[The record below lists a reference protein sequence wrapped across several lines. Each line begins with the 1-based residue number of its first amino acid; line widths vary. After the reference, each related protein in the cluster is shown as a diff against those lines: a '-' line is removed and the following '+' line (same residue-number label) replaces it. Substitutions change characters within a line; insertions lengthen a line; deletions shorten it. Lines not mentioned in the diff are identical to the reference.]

1 MSRHQYYPTTT
12 SSGLSGDAGEE
23 TLFVTTTPS
32 GEPTRQSSS
41 STDWGAVANAVVPA
55 LLNAYGQQQ
64 LTRLNVARIN
74 NGMPP
79 ITANEYVSTYR
90 PPTAELQIGATQST
104 QRLVM
109 FMGLG
114 VLALVGLRAAKII

>member
-1 MSRHQYYPTTT
+1 MSHRRYTDA
-12 SSGLSGDAGEE
+12 SNGLGEDDAGES

-32 GEPTRQSSS
+32 GQPTRQSGS
-41 STDWGAVANAVVPA
+41 STDWGAVITAALPAV
-55 LLNAYGQQQ
+55 LNVYGQQQ

-74 NGMPP
+74 NGLAP
-79 ITANEYVSTYR
+79 ITAREYVDVYR

-104 QRLVM
+104 QRMMM

>member
-1 MSRHQYYPTTT
+1 MSHRRYTDN
-12 SSGLSGDAGEE
+12 SALAGVGEDAGES

-32 GEPTRQSSS
+32 GQPTRQS
-41 STDWGAVANAVVPA
+41 STDWGAVITAALPAV
-55 LLNAYGQQQ
+55 LNVYGQQQ

-114 VLALVGLRAAKII
+114 VLALVGLRAAKVI